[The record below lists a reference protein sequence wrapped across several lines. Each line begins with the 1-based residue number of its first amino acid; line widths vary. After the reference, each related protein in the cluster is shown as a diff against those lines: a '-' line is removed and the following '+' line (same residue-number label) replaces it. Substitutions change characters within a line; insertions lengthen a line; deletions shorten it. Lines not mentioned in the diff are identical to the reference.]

1 MAYDIEV
8 IKALATLRKYAAG
21 QSRDVRREF
30 NTLDNAGVFRELDE
44 QTGYAPAEDDTEH

>member
-1 MAYDIEV
+1 MAYDIEA